1 MQQSKTT
8 GVDIRCKLRNLSRMI
23 SLSDKLADAGFKL
36 RDVAAHCG
44 VDKSTVT
51 RWFQSKIPAE
61 RVLEIE
67 RLTKISRHE
76 LRPDIYP
83 EPSQQAAE

>member
-1 MQQSKTT
+1 MA
-8 GVDIRCKLRNLSRMI
+8 KLT
-23 SLSDKLADAGFKL
+23 DQLADAGLKL
-36 RDVAAHCG
+36 RDVAVHMG

-67 RLTKISRHE
+67 RFTGIPRHE

-83 EPSQQAAE
+83 APTPQAAE